1 MLLAKINEPSAQKVS
16 LMIKRLINLLIIA
29 MALTASSAFAVNCQR
44 AATPLENTICNNANL
59 NWLDDTMSNVYRA
72 MLVYRDAPSVH
83 AEYVAWE
90 KSLDDCSSDECIE
103 RAYYA
108 GISKI
113 AEAEPNFSWDG
124 RWWNTSAANMSGGV
138 VQFSHSADWSIT
150 ADIRIWAGMNK
161 DEFTAEAR
169 KINGM
174 VLIDDMIDSKKCKVL
189 FIPRKSG
196 AIQAYSNA
204 DWGCRLSMPSGAFID
219 GRYLKSDTD
228 PRPKATLQSLAIF
241 SDPKMDERFRALVGN
256 DYQKFVDTAN
266 IYIYTVDI
274 DNVGATVV
282 SMWVRGAANTRTAIV
297 MYAGSNIWAARIQP
311 DGKGKLAFSYF
322 STLGNDA
329 VLMPRTIAE
338 WKLRYMDQ

>member
-1 MLLAKINEPSAQKVS
+1 
-16 LMIKRLINLLIIA
+16 MITRLINLLILI
-29 MALTASSAFAVNCQR
+29 MAFSASSAYAVKCQR
-44 AATPLENTICNNANL
+44 ATTPLENTICNNENL
-59 NWLDDTMSNVYRA
+59 SWLDETMSSVYRA
-72 MLVYRDAPSVH
+72 MLVYRDARQVH
-83 AEYVAWE
+83 KDYLAWE
-90 KSLDDCSSDECIE
+90 KSLEDCSSDSCIE

-113 AEAEPNFSWDG
+113 AEAQPDFAWEG

-138 VQFSHSADWSIT
+138 IQFSHSADWSIT
-150 ADIRIWAGMNK
+150 TDIRIWAGLNK

-174 VLIDDMIDSKKCKVL
+174 VLIDDMVDSKKCKVL

-204 DWGCRLSMPSGAFID
+204 DWGCRLSLPNGAFVD
-219 GRYLKSDTD
+219 GRYLKSEQD
-228 PRPKATLQSLAIF
+228 PRPKATLLSLEIF
-241 SDPKMDERFRALVGN
+241 TDPKMDERFRTLVGE

-266 IYIYTVDI
+266 IYIYHEDI
-274 DNVGATVV
+274 DNIGATAV

-297 MYAGSNIWAARIQP
+297 MYTASNIWAARVEP

-322 STLGNDA
+322 STQGND
-329 VLMPRTIAE
+329 LRKMPRTIAE
-338 WKLRYMDQ
+338 WKLRYLDQ

>member
-1 MLLAKINEPSAQKVS
+1 MVLAKIQFSSAQKVS

-72 MLVYRDAPSVH
+72 MLVYRDARIVH

-90 KSLDDCSSDECIE
+90 KSLDECSSNDCIE

-113 AEAEPNFSWDG
+113 AEVEPDFAWDG
-124 RWWNTSAANMSGGV
+124 RWWNTSAANMSGGR

-150 ADIRIWAGMNK
+150 ADIRIWAGINK

-169 KINGM
+169 KVYGM
-174 VLIDDMIDSKKCKVL
+174 VLIDDMVDSKQCKVL

-204 DWGCRLSMPSGAFID
+204 DWGCRLSMPNGAFID

-228 PRPKATLQSLAIF
+228 PRPKATLQSLKIF
-241 SDPKMDERFRALVGN
+241 ADTKMDERFRALVGD

-266 IYIYTVDI
+266 IYIYTEDI

-297 MYAGSNIWAARIQP
+297 MYTGGNIWAARIQP
-311 DGKGKLAFSYF
+311 DSKGKLVFSYF

-329 VLMPRTIAE
+329 ALMPRTIAE
-338 WKLRYMDQ
+338 WKLRYLDQ